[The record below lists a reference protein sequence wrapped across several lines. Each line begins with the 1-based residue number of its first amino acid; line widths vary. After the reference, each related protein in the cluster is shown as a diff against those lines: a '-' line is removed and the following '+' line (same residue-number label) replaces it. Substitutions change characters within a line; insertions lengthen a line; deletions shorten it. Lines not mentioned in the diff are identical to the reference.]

1 MKKKKSFDVIS
12 NEGFNDAAKSH
23 KFVDGGMVLESIVAS
38 SGTEAFVGVNKT
50 LRCYNTNVATQYV
63 HVGATGLGI
72 PTVTTG
78 FAIQPNTAIYINSSD
93 YNFVRTSSND
103 VQVIVLDSE

>member
-23 KFVDGGMVLESIVAS
+23 KVVEGGMVSESIVSNSA
-38 SGTEAFVGVNKT
+38 TEAFVGQGKT
-50 LRCYNTNVATQYV
+50 LRCYNTNAATQFV
-63 HVGATGLGI
+63 HVGVTGLGI

-78 FAIQPNTAIYINSSD
+78 FAIQPSTAIFINSNTYD
-93 YNFVRTSSND
+93 FVRTSSND